1 MNRRLLVL
9 LVCALGLAACSS
21 SERATQ
27 PAAPPAPPVITLD
40 PAFLAEPL
48 GLDADVRTGTLPN
61 GLTYYVRRNTE
72 PQDRAELRL
81 AVNAGSVLEDEEQRG
96 LAHFVEHM
104 AFNGTERFAEQE
116 LVNYLEG
123 IGMRFGPD
131 LNAYTSFDETV
142 YLLQVPTDSV
152 GILDT
157 GLEILKEWA
166 SAITFEDEEIDKE
179 RGVVLEEWRL
189 GRGAQARIND
199 QQLPILLGGSRYAER
214 LPIGDPDVLRNA
226 PYETLRRFYETW
238 YRPDLMA
245 VVAVGDFDPDAVE
258 QTIRAT
264 FGGLTNPAGEAPRP
278 TFDVPGHEETRF
290 AIATDPELST
300 TSASVYYKEPAD
312 RSGDVAGF
320 RRRLLDRLY
329 NRMLNSRLYELTQ
342 RPDAPYLGAFTG
354 KFGFARPSELY
365 VMQAVVTD
373 GGVPEGLEALL
384 TEAARVERYG
394 FTSSELERT
403 KADVLREYEVAFNE
417 RTTTESSAFAGEYV
431 DLFLEGEPAPGIARE
446 YALAQTIVPTITPA
460 DLDALADEV
469 VGEENRVIL
478 VSAPEKEGVPVP
490 TEAEIR
496 AVFAAVEAKT
506 IEPYSDAVSAE
517 PLVAAPPAPGAI
529 ESVSHY
535 EDGTGVTDYVL
546 ANGARVVLKPTDF
559 KNDEVLFSA
568 FSPGG
573 TSLAADSTFR
583 SAQQASTVVSLGGVG
598 AFSAVDL
605 DKKLAGQA
613 VRVQPYVDEREE
625 GLVGSASPEDLET
638 LFQLVHLYF
647 TAPRED
653 ADAFDAFKQRIAG
666 VLQNRSAR
674 PEAAFSD
681 TLQVTL
687 AQYHPRRAPFTLETL
702 PELDLDEALTFYRD
716 RFRDASDFTF
726 VFVGAFDP
734 AAVEPLVRQYLA
746 TLPATGREEAPRD
759 LGVRSPEGVVEK
771 TVRRGIEP
779 KARVQLVFSGTLDAR
794 IDTLAYADSVQI
806 NDAWVPV
813 ADSIYAARHAAAR
826 GERYLLGALADALSI
841 RLRETLRE
849 DLGGV
854 YGVGVNA
861 SVDRMLGTYTIS
873 IGFGSDPA
881 RVDELTAAVFEE
893 IDRFRQEGPAD
904 ALQKVKEADRRA
916 QELARRENDAWLG
929 ALSAAYRYG
938 EAPAAYL
945 DQSDLIEDLSYGA
958 LRGAAQFYL
967 HDDRYVQVVL
977 LPEE

>member
-9 LVCALGLAACSS
+9 LVCTLSLAACSS

-27 PAAPPAPPVITLD
+27 PAAPEPAVPALD

-61 GLTYYVRRNTE
+61 GLTYYVRRNAE
-72 PQDRAELRL
+72 PQRRAELRL
-81 AVNAGSVLEDEEQRG
+81 AINAGSVLEDEDQRG

-104 AFNGTERFAEQE
+104 AFNGTERFEKQE
-116 LVNYLEG
+116 LVDYLEG

-142 YLLQVPTDSV
+142 YLLQVPTDSA
-152 GILDT
+152 GLLDT
-157 GLEILKEWA
+157 GFDVLKEWA

-199 QQLPILLGGSRYAER
+199 EQLPVLLGGSRYAER

-264 FGGLTNPAGEAPRP
+264 FGGLTNPPAPTPRP
-278 TFDVPGHEETRF
+278 AFDVPGHDETRF
-290 AIATDPELST
+290 VISTDPELST
-300 TSASVYYKEPAD
+300 TSAAVYYKEPAD
-312 RSGDVAGF
+312 RSGDVASF
-320 RRRLLDRLY
+320 RRRLMDRLY

-354 KFGFARPSELY
+354 KFGFARPSEFY
-365 VMQAVVTD
+365 VMQAVVSD
-373 GGVPEGLEALL
+373 GGVPAGLEALL
-384 TEAARVERYG
+384 TEAARVERHG
-394 FTSSELERT
+394 FTASELART

-417 RTTTESSAFAGEYV
+417 RTTTESRAFAGEYV
-431 DLFLEGEPAPGIARE
+431 DLFLEGVPAPGIARE
-446 YALAQTIVPTITPA
+446 YALVQALLPSISLA
-460 DLDALADEV
+460 DLDTLADEV
-469 VGEENRVIL
+469 VGEENRVVT
-478 VSAPEKEGVPVP
+478 VSAPDKEGVAVP
-490 TEAEIR
+490 TEADLR
-496 AVFAAVEAKT
+496 AVFAAVGTKD
-506 IEPYSDAVSAE
+506 IEPYEDAVSAE
-517 PLVAAPPAPGAI
+517 PLVASPPAPGVI
-529 ESVSHY
+529 ESVSRY
-535 EDGTGVTDYVL
+535 EDETGVTEWTL
-546 ANGARVVLKPTDF
+546 ENGVRVVLKPTDF

-573 TSLAADSTFR
+573 TSLAADGAFR
-583 SAQQASTVVSLGGVG
+583 SAQQASAVVSLGGVG

-653 ADAFDAFKQRIAG
+653 ADAFDAFRQRIAG

-687 AQYHPRRAPFTLETL
+687 AQYHPRRAPFTLATI
-702 PELDLDEALTFYRD
+702 PELELDEALAFYRD

-726 VFVGAFDP
+726 VFVGAFEPDSL
-734 AAVEPLVRQYLA
+734 EPLVRQYLA
-746 TLPATGREEAPRD
+746 TLPATGRVEAPRD
-759 LGVRSPEGVVEK
+759 LGVRAPEGVVTK

-794 IDTLAYADSVQI
+794 VDTLAYADSVLI

-826 GERYLLGALADALSI
+826 GERYLLGALADALAI
-841 RLRETLRE
+841 RLRESLRE

-861 SVDRMLGTYTIS
+861 NVDRMQGTYTIS
-873 IGFGSDPA
+873 IGFGSDPG

-893 IDRFRQEGPAD
+893 IERFKQDGPDD
-904 ALQKVKEADRRA
+904 ALQKVKEGDRRA
-916 QELARRENDAWLG
+916 QELALRENGTWLG
-929 ALSAAYRYG
+929 ALGAAYRYD
-938 EAPAAYL
+938 EAPTDYL
-945 DQSDLIEDLSYGA
+945 DKSDLIDALSYGA

-967 HDDRYVQVVL
+967 DESRYVQVVL